1 MINKNTH
8 ATRAQTL
15 NINRILP
22 GSKRAQEEMVGF
34 AVIVIIVA
42 IIMLFLLVFYIRS
55 PQEEGVKSYEVNSF
69 IQSFLHYTTDCEDY
83 YGGMS
88 IQKLIFEC
96 SNNKVCLN
104 DGRNSCE
111 ALNSTL
117 KAITKESWQVGQNRS
132 VKGYEMKITTSRTE
146 ILLLK
151 EGDVTNNYKTGFQN
165 FASGRDSVN
174 VSFKAYY

>member
-1 MINKNTH
+1 MIKRNKHTI
-8 ATRAQTL
+8 RAL
-15 NINRILP
+15 NF
-22 GSKRAQEEMVGF
+22 GVEKRAQEEIVGF

-42 IIMLFLLVFYIRS
+42 VIMLFLLVFYIKS
-55 PQEEGVKSYEVNSF
+55 PKEESVKSYEVNSF

-88 IQKLIFEC
+88 VKKLIFEC
-96 SNNKVCLN
+96 DSNEVCLN
-104 DGRNSCE
+104 DERRACE
-111 ALNSTL
+111 VLNSTL
-117 KAITKESWQVGQNRS
+117 KAITKESWQVGENRS
-132 VKGYEMKITTSRTE
+132 VKGYELKITTSQAE

-151 EGDVTNNYKTGFQN
+151 EGDITNNYKTGSQN